1 MAILVEGNPETATL
15 LHAAAGGGER
25 VENLGSLRRVLERS
39 NDDVVVVGP
48 DIDLEAALE
57 FAASVRVAE
66 PARGFVLVR
75 RRVDATV
82 LSQAL
87 RAGVR
92 EVVGADNLQALNE
105 ACRASA
111 EISRQ
116 FRQGRGDAAEA
127 GGSAPALATHISVFS
142 AKGGCGKTTVATNLA
157 AALAAQGH
165 RVCLLDLDLAFGDV
179 AIALQLFP
187 SRTMADAVAL
197 SGRIDRTAIESLTTP
212 HSHNLDTLL
221 APLGPGLADT
231 ISGAT
236 VTEVI
241 RVAKT
246 MYDVVI
252 ADTPPAFTDHVLAT
266 FDESDMFLLLAT
278 LDVPAVKNLKLTLET
293 LDMLGSPKEHRV
305 VVLNRADAQVGLV
318 VADVAKMLG
327 TPVGVQVPSSR
338 AVPASVNKGIPLVMD
353 QPNHAVSQVFRKFA
367 KERFPRPAARGAKR
381 SGDHRGFSM
390 LRRGGGS

>member
-1 MAILVEGNPETATL
+1 MPIVVEGNPETANL
-15 LHAAAGGGER
+15 LHAAVGGGER
-25 VENLGSLRRVLERS
+25 VENLGSLRRVLEHS
-39 NDDVVVVGP
+39 QDDVVIIGP
-48 DIDLEAALE
+48 DIDLEAAVE
-57 FAASVRVAE
+57 FAASVRVTS
-66 PARGFVLVR
+66 PAKGFILVR

-82 LSQAL
+82 LTQAL

-111 EISRQ
+111 EVSRQ
-116 FRQGRGDAAEA
+116 LRHGQGDTT
-127 GGSAPALATHISVFS
+127 GGPQERTGTHVSVFS

-157 AALAAQGH
+157 AALAGLGH

-187 SRTMADAVAL
+187 SRTIADAVAL
-197 SGRIDRTAIESLTTP
+197 SGRIDQTAIQSLITP

-221 APLGPGLADT
+221 APLEPGMVDN
-231 ISGAT
+231 ISAAT

-266 FDESDMFLLLAT
+266 FDESDMLLLLAT
-278 LDVPAVKNLKLTLET
+278 LDVPALKNLKLTLQT
-293 LDMLGSPKEHRV
+293 LDMLGSPKDQRV
-305 VVLNRADAQVGLV
+305 VLLNRADAQVGLAS
-318 VADVAKMLG
+318 ADVTKMLG
-327 TPVGVQVPSSR
+327 APVAVQVPSSR
-338 AVPASVNKGIPLVMD
+338 AVPASVNRGVPLVMD
-353 QPNHAVSQVFRKFA
+353 QPGHPVSQVFRNFA
-367 KERFPRPAARGAKR
+367 KERFPRTSTRTGRGAGSR
-381 SGDHRGFSM
+381 RGFS
-390 LRRGGGS
+390 LLHRGGTR